1 MTSSA
6 ADQPD
11 NPNTTPASRAERTA
25 ALPAH
30 VQELL
35 RARLAGRAAA
45 TGGADTIPRIGHDGP
60 VALSPAQERLW
71 YLHELE
77 PESHEYNTLRVL
89 RLRGELDPGA
99 LSGALS
105 EIVARHGALRTTF
118 GSREGHAEQ
127 TVHPP
132 VPTPLPL
139 VDLSAADDDERDDA
153 LGTLLQYEA
162 RRPFDLRRGP
172 VLRAQLIRLAA
183 DDHVLALALHH
194 IVTDGW
200 SMGVLTGELTAHY
213 AATLRGA
220 PAVLPELPVNYLD
233 VAVWQRDQLSS
244 ARLREGLDHW
254 RRELAGLVPLDLPT
268 TWQRPPVRTSAGAL
282 HSFEIPPAI
291 AARLRE
297 LGREAGATLFMALV
311 AAVQLLLSRWSGQ
324 RDIVVGT
331 AAAGRGRTETE
342 NLIGFFVNNL
352 VLRSRIDEERSF
364 TELLRAVRAT
374 VLDAFAHEDVPF
386 QRVVEALHPERDLSR
401 PPLAE
406 VAVNLHNTPRTD
418 TELPGLRI
426 EEMPPPVFASSMDL
440 SFDFTERDDRLEGH
454 LTYNTDLFAAD
465 DAARM
470 AAQLVTLLEDLTRRP
485 AVPVASLA
493 VLPAAEHH
501 RVTEEWPHSGPG
513 QEPRTTPELF
523 AAQVARTPE
532 ADALVSDEETLS
544 YAELDGRTN
553 QWARL
558 LLARGAG
565 PETLVAVAL
574 PRSAQ
579 MVTAI
584 LAIQK
589 TGAAY
594 LPLDP
599 KSPAERNRLMIEDA
613 RPLLV
618 LTSAGFGDGAELGVP
633 ALFLD
638 DPDTRAAAGHLSAGP
653 LDAAELPAPLLPG
666 HPAYVIYTS
675 GSTGRP
681 KGVVVTHTG
690 VHGLVTAQSAHFRTG
705 PGARVL
711 SFASLGFD
719 AAFSELGMALLSGG
733 ALVVVDQERILPGQ
747 PLADVLAEHR
757 VTHVTLPPSAL
768 SALTPGTLPKN
779 LTLVVAGEACP
790 PAVART
796 WSAHHRMINAYG
808 PTESTVCASMSAAL
822 TPDTVSGDSVPIG
835 RPLSGVRVSVLDDR
849 LRPVPAGVP
858 GEVYLSGA
866 ALARGYLGRLAL
878 TAERFVADP
887 YGPPGSRM
895 YRTGDRARWLAGGD
909 LDYLGRTDDQVKLRG
924 FRIEL
929 GEVEAVLSR
938 HDGVGAVAATVHKD
952 ERGTRRLVAYVV
964 PARENA
970 ADPAREEAADPAR
983 LREFAR
989 EVLPEHMVPS
999 VFVPLEGLPL
1009 NANGKVDRRALPAP
1023 DIRRDEGSARIAPRT
1038 PAEETLARIWSEVLG
1053 VTDIGVEDNFF
1064 DLGGDSILSLQ
1075 VVARARAAGLRLT
1088 AKQTFLRQTI
1098 ADLAADA
1105 VAGTDPAAHGAAN
1118 DGPVTGELPL
1128 TPIQHWFFTTLGDSL
1143 EQFNQS
1149 LYLELAEDPDL
1160 PALRAALAALTE
1172 QHDALRLRALSE
1184 DGQWRLHH
1192 APAETGQLL
1201 EHLDLSGASPDEQ
1214 DAAMAAAIDAAQR
1227 DFRLSEGPLLRAR
1240 LFTLGDAR
1248 PPRLYLVVHH
1258 LVIDGMSWRIL
1269 LADLET
1275 GYRLA
1280 ADGRPID
1287 LGPRTTS
1294 FRDWSRRLSRHI
1306 ADGGLDAELPYW
1318 KGVQDAAREAAPLPV
1333 DTGRLPD
1340 RQGARE
1346 EPGENTA
1353 GSARTVSAALSAE
1366 GTEALLRQVPEAY
1379 RTQINDVLLSAL
1391 GRVLTDWAGGERV
1404 LIALEGHGREELF
1417 DEVDLTR
1424 TVGWFTT
1431 LFPLALRMPAD
1442 RDWGTVLKSVKE
1454 QLRAVPHNGL
1464 GHGALR
1470 HLAGPGSP
1478 LEDGPEPEVS
1488 FNYLGQ
1494 LDVSANRTGLARAML
1509 TSEGAERAASQRRA
1523 QLLEING
1530 VVTGGRLEFHWT
1542 YSVNRHRAETVE
1554 RLAAGFMAALEA
1566 IVAHCA
1572 APGSGG
1578 ATPSDF
1584 PLAALDQATVD
1595 KIAGDGR
1602 TVEDI
1607 YPLTAMQSGMLFH
1620 ALSESG
1626 RDPYTGH
1633 FGVRVDGIT
1642 DPGALAAA
1650 WQQVVDRTPALRT
1663 AIVWQDVAEPLQVV
1677 HAAAR
1682 VPVTHHDLR
1691 SLTEQDRQAALDRL
1705 WERRE
1710 ETVID
1715 LAVAP
1720 ALRLT
1725 LARLTDSAVQMFWT
1739 SHHILM
1745 DGWSFAG
1752 LLSEVC
1758 DRYTALT
1765 GGPRAAAVA
1774 RRPYR
1779 DYVGWLAEQDQ
1790 PAAEAHWR
1798 SVVDGFTVPTQ
1809 LPYDRQPVKA
1819 HGTRSSRE
1827 VRLQLSAERSTRLS
1841 EAARS
1846 ARLTVNTLVQGAW
1859 AILLARYGGVRDVC
1873 FGTTVSGRPA
1883 TLPGAESMAGLF
1895 INTVP
1900 VRATV
1905 DSTGTVEWLR
1915 RLQSEQLDSRQ
1926 HEHVS
1931 LAQIQRWSG
1940 IPAGTNLFDS
1950 IVVFENYPYDSDAAA
1965 KHGLTL
1971 GTFQGDEVTNYALT
1985 LTAYVADELHLNLG
1999 YDPDLFDEATVERMA
2014 GHLATLLDAVAAA
2027 PHTPVDD
2034 LPLIDAAERHRLLT
2048 EWNDT
2053 DAGFPP
2059 PRPVH
2064 ELFAE
2069 RAARTPDAVAVSDAT
2084 RQLTFAELETRANQ
2098 LAHHLAGLG
2107 VAPGTL
2113 VGVCADRGVDAVVA
2127 LLGVL
2132 RAGGAFVPLDP
2143 AYPAERLQVMLED
2156 AAVPVVVTEERLLD
2170 RTAGHDA
2177 TTVCLDRDLPLLEEL
2192 PARPPYTAVAPD
2204 DLAYVVYTSGTTG
2217 RPKGVMVEHRHV
2229 HHMVHAWDRRYG
2241 LAALQPRAL
2250 SVSSI
2255 SVDLFFSDFL
2265 LSALFGGTMVICP
2278 QDAVADQVALTDL
2291 LLKSRAQLMVTVP
2304 TLARAVVAELAWRGV
2319 TPEALRVL
2327 MVGSEGWPADAAA
2340 EILAGLAPGT
2350 VLVNAYGSTETTVDS
2365 TVFQLG
2371 RDPLGDAAFVPVGR
2385 PLANTRIYVL
2395 DERMRPV
2402 PTGVVGECY
2411 IGGDGVSR
2419 GYLGRPELTAERFLD
2434 DPFAPEPGARMYRTG
2449 DLARWRADGNLEC
2462 LGRVDDQVKIR
2473 GFRVELG
2480 EVEAALARHPAID
2493 SAAAAIRKDDGGPAR
2508 LVGYVVP
2515 VAGHTPDLAE
2525 LRAFAAER
2533 LPAPAVP
2540 TAYMVLDALPM
2551 TPSGTVARRA
2561 LPAPAGA
2568 QDAARPYTAPGSA
2581 TELLLCGIWQEVLG
2595 VERVG
2600 VHDNFFDLGGDS
2612 ILSIRVISRIRAT
2625 LGVAP
2630 SPRQLF
2636 DTPTVAGLAATL
2648 GRDDPSAAAD
2658 VPLEPA
2664 DRGAPL
2670 PLSSAQQRQWFL
2682 HNFEPDSSEY
2692 HIVTGLRLDGDL
2704 DIAALRGALNGL
2716 VARHEALRTTYAA
2729 TGEGAE
2735 QIVHPAGEVV
2745 CARTDLS
2752 EVPEDQRE
2760 DALRGHIERA
2770 AARPFSLTEGPVL
2783 RAELF
2788 RLGARDHLLLLVIH
2802 HIATDGVSM
2811 QVLTEE
2817 LGVHYAAALDGTPPA
2832 LPALPVSYADYAAWQ
2847 RRMLS
2852 GPALDDHL
2860 AYWQERLAGVRPLEL
2875 PTDRPRPAVRSS
2887 AGRMLLIE
2895 IEPRVAEGLKELARR
2910 HDATLFM
2917 ALTAA
2922 VQLLL
2927 ARYTGQPDIVVGTPA
2942 AGRGRQELEGLV
2954 GLFVNTV
2961 ALRSTV
2967 DESGTFGA
2975 FLGAVRDTVL
2985 EAFVHE
2991 DVPFDRLVEV
3001 LRPRRDPSRNALVEV
3016 FVGLETDRSAPPA
3029 LPGLT
3034 VTEVPFVSGEVS
3046 HDLSFDFV
3054 DGPDGLKAA
3063 IGYSTALFDDGTI
3076 ERMAG
3081 QFQALLAA
3089 VLKDHRAL
3097 ADIAPADEAEVRR
3110 LAALRQA
3117 APTEPDASETDGAQV
3132 AYRAP
3137 GTAAERALAEIW
3149 AAVLGVV
3156 RVGTDDNFFQLGG
3169 DSLLSI
3175 QAVQRMRQAG
3185 LAVTTKDLF
3194 VHQSIAPLAAL
3205 AEERAAVRPQAP
3217 QAQHDEAGTAGEIP
3231 LTPIQRDYF
3240 EAGPLAPH
3248 HFTQSVFL
3256 ELHAD
3261 LDEPALRYALAALIG
3276 HHDALRTRFVHE
3288 DGDWRQYATPPEP
3301 VDILRRHDLSGV
3313 PRAQRAAAMDE
3324 LAASADAGLDLAAGP
3339 PAAAL
3344 LFVFGPGER
3353 PALFVTAHHLVVDGV
3368 SWRILLEDLEAGYV
3382 QARDGKP
3389 VSLGAKSTSFGQW
3402 AHRLAR
3408 HIADGGLAEQAAYWQ
3423 ALPDGTEVPHDGSG
3437 PAVVE
3442 SVQTVTVELPEDTS
3456 EVLLRRSAGV
3466 FRTRFHEVLFAALAG
3481 TLARWTGERQVVFDT
3496 EGHGREDLFDD
3507 VDLSRTVGWFTTEYP
3522 VALEVAGDRDD
3533 WPALIRS
3540 VRGQLRSLPGNGFGY
3555 GALRHLSPAGTPGAA
3570 LAERAPAQVVFN
3582 YHGQADDAQRA
3593 AESDLYHAFGDPIGR
3608 EQRPDELTGHPVE
3621 VVGAVHSGRLRFT
3634 WYFSRNVHHR
3644 ATIDKVAEDFAD
3656 ALRAIARHITE
3667 R

>member
-11 NPNTTPASRAERTA
+11 NPNPATPASRAERTA

-35 RARLAGRAAA
+35 RARLAGRAGA
-45 TGGADTIPRIGHDGP
+45 TGGADTIPRLGHDGP

-77 PESHEYNTLRVL
+77 PDSNEYNTLRAL
-89 RLRGELDPGA
+89 RLRGVLDLAA
-99 LSGALS
+99 LSGALTG
-105 EIVARHGALRTTF
+105 IVARHDTLRTTF

-132 VPTPLPL
+132 VRTPLPL

-153 LGTLLQYEA
+153 LGTLLLHEA
-162 RRPFDLRRGP
+162 RCPFDLRGGP

-183 DDHVLALALHH
+183 DDHVLVLAMHH

-213 AATLRGA
+213 AATLRGE
-220 PAVLPELPVNYLD
+220 PAALPELPVRYRD
-233 VAVWQRDQLSS
+233 VAAWQRDQLTS

-268 TWQRPPVRTSAGAL
+268 TRQRPPVRTSAGAL
-282 HSFEIPPAI
+282 HSFEIPPEV

-297 LGREAGATLFMALV
+297 LGREHGATLFMTLV
-311 AAVQLLLSRWSGQ
+311 AAVQLLLSRWSGR
-324 RDIVVGT
+324 RDLAVGT

-352 VLRSRIDEERSF
+352 VLRSRIDETRSF
-364 TELLRAVRAT
+364 TELLRSVRAT

-386 QRVVEALHPERDLSR
+386 QRVVEALHPERDPSR

-406 VAVNLHNTPRTD
+406 VAVNLHNTPRTG
-418 TELPGLRI
+418 TEPSGLRI
-426 EEMPPPVFASSMDL
+426 EEMPPPVVASSMDM
-440 SFDFTERDDRLEGH
+440 SFDFTERDDRLAGH

-465 DAARM
+465 AAARM
-470 AAQLVTLLEDLTRRP
+470 AAQLVTLLQDLTRRP
-485 AVPVASLA
+485 GIPVAQLT
-493 VLPAAEHH
+493 VLPAAEH
-501 RVTEEWPHSGPG
+501 RQVTEEWPYSGPG
-513 QEPRTTPELF
+513 QEPRTVPELF
-523 AAQVARTPE
+523 AAQVARTPD
-532 ADALVSDEETLS
+532 ADALVCDEETLS
-544 YAELDGRTN
+544 YAGLDGRTN

-589 TGAAY
+589 AGAAY

-599 KSPAERNRLMIEDA
+599 KSPAERNRLMVEDA

-618 LTSAGFGDGAELGVP
+618 LTSAGFGHGAELGAP

-638 DPDTRAAAGHLSAGP
+638 DVDTRAAVGRLSDAP
-653 LDAAELPAPLLPG
+653 LDAAELHAPLLPG

-690 VHGLVTAQSAHFRTG
+690 VHGLVAAQSAHFRTG
-705 PGARVL
+705 RGARVL

-733 ALVVVDQERILPGQ
+733 ALVVVGQERILPGQ

-757 VTHVTLPPSAL
+757 VTHVTLPPGAL
-768 SALTPGTLPKN
+768 SALTPGTLPKD

-790 PAVART
+790 PAVARV

-808 PTESTVCASMSAAL
+808 PTESTVCAGMSAPL
-822 TPDTVSGDSVPIG
+822 TPDTVGGGPVPIG

-849 LRPVPAGVP
+849 LRPVPTGVP

-887 YGPPGSRM
+887 YGPPGGRM

-929 GEVEAVLSR
+929 GEVEAVLSH
-938 HDGVGAVAATVHKD
+938 HDSVGAVAATVHED
-952 ERGTRRLVAYVV
+952 ERGIRRLVAYAV
-964 PARENA
+964 PAHPAA
-970 ADPAREEAADPAR
+970 ADPGL
-983 LREFAR
+983 LRNFAR

-999 VFVPLEGLPL
+999 VVVLLERLPL

-1023 DIRRDEGSARIAPRT
+1023 GFRRDEGSARVAPRT
-1038 PAEETLARIWSEVLG
+1038 PAEETLARIWAEVLG
-1053 VTDIGVEDNFF
+1053 VTDVGVEDNFF

-1098 ADLAADA
+1098 ADLAAEAVTGADA
-1105 VAGTDPAAHGAAN
+1105 PQGAAD
-1118 DGPVTGELPL
+1118 DGPVTGELPP
-1128 TPIQHWFFTTLGDSL
+1128 TPIQHWFFATLGESL

-1149 LYLELAEDPDL
+1149 LYLELAEDPGL

-1172 QHDALRLRALSE
+1172 QHDALRLRAVHE
-1184 DGQWRLHH
+1184 DGRWQLHH
-1192 APAETGQLL
+1192 APAESGQLL
-1201 EHLDLSGASPDEQ
+1201 EHLDLSGASHDEQ
-1214 DAAMAAAIDAAQR
+1214 DAAMVAAIDAAQR
-1227 DFRLSEGPLLRAR
+1227 GFRLSEGPLLRAR
-1240 LFTLGDAR
+1240 LFTLGGTR
-1248 PPRLYLVVHH
+1248 PPRLYLVAHH

-1269 LADLET
+1269 LADLEA
-1275 GYRLA
+1275 GYRQA
-1280 ADGRPID
+1280 AAGRPIG

-1294 FRDWSRRLSRHI
+1294 FRNWSRRLSQYV
-1306 ADGGLDAELPYW
+1306 ADGGLDNQLPYW
-1318 KGVQDAAREAAPLPV
+1318 KGVQEAARETVPLPV
-1333 DTGRLPD
+1333 DTGRLPGRPD
-1340 RQGARE
+1340 TRE

-1353 GSARTVSAALSAE
+1353 ESARTVSVRLSAA
-1366 GTEALLRQVPEAY
+1366 GTEALLRQVPAAY

-1391 GRVLTDWAGGERV
+1391 GRVLTDWAGGEQV
-1404 LIALEGHGREELF
+1404 LLALEGHGREELF
-1417 DEVDLTR
+1417 DEVDLSR

-1431 LFPLALRMPAD
+1431 LFPLVLRMPED

-1470 HLAGPGSP
+1470 YLAGPASP

-1494 LDVSANRTGLARAML
+1494 LDVSDDRTGLAGALL
-1509 TSEGAERAASQRRA
+1509 TSEGAERADGQRRA

-1542 YSVNRHRAETVE
+1542 YSVNRHRQETVE

-1566 IVAHCA
+1566 IAAHCA
-1572 APGSGG
+1572 SPGSGG

-1595 KIAGDGR
+1595 RIAGDGR

-1607 YPLTAMQSGMLFH
+1607 YPLTPMQSGMLFH

-1642 DPGALAAA
+1642 DPGALASA
-1650 WQQVVDRTPALRT
+1650 WQQVVDRTPTLRT
-1663 AIVWQDVAEPLQVV
+1663 AVIWQDVAEPLQVV
-1677 HAAAR
+1677 HSAAR
-1682 VPVTHHDLR
+1682 LPVTHHDLR
-1691 SLTEQDRQAALDRL
+1691 SLSEQDRQAALDRL
-1705 WERRE
+1705 WERRA

-1715 LAVAP
+1715 LAEAP

-1725 LARLTDSAVQMFWT
+1725 LARLTDSAVQMYWT

-1752 LLSEVC
+1752 VLSEVC
-1758 DRYTALT
+1758 AQYAALT
-1765 GGPRAAAVA
+1765 HGPREPVPA
-1774 RRPYR
+1774 RRAYR
-1779 DYVGWLAEQDQ
+1779 DYVSWLAEQDRS
-1790 PAAEAHWR
+1790 AAEEHWR
-1798 SVVDGFTVPTQ
+1798 SVVEGFTAPTP

-1827 VRLQLSAERSTRLS
+1827 VRRQLSAERSGQLS
-1841 EAARS
+1841 EVARS

-1859 AILLARYGGVRDVC
+1859 AILLARYGGVRDIC
-1873 FGTTVSGRPA
+1873 FGTTVSGRPG

-1900 VRATV
+1900 VRTTV
-1905 DSTGTVEWLR
+1905 DGAPAVEWLR
-1915 RLQSEQLDSRQ
+1915 RLQDEQLDSRQ

-1940 IPAGTNLFDS
+1940 VPAGTGLFDS

-1965 KHGLTL
+1965 EHGLTL
-1971 GTFQGDEVTNYALT
+1971 GTIQGDEVTNYALT
-1985 LTAYVADELHLNLG
+1985 LTAYAADELHLNLG
-1999 YDPDLFDEATVERMA
+1999 YDPDLFDEATVERLA
-2014 GHLATLLDAVAAA
+2014 GHMATLLDTLATA
-2027 PHTPVDD
+2027 PDTPVDD
-2034 LPLIDAAERHRLLT
+2034 LPLLDAAERHRLLT

-2053 DAGFPP
+2053 AAGFPP

-2069 RAARTPDAVAVSDAT
+2069 RAARTPDAVAVGDAT
-2084 RQLTFAELETRANQ
+2084 RQLTFAQLETRANQ

-2143 AYPAERLQVMLED
+2143 AYPAERLRVMLDD

-2177 TTVCLDRDLPLLEEL
+2177 TTVCLDRDLPLLAEL
-2192 PARPPYTAVAPD
+2192 PAHPPYTTVAPD

-2241 LAALQPRAL
+2241 LTALQPRAL

-2291 LLKSRAQLMVTVP
+2291 LLTSRAQLMVTVP

-2319 TPEALRVL
+2319 TPDALRVL
-2327 MVGSEGWPADAAA
+2327 MVGSEGWSADAAA

-2434 DPFAPEPGARMYRTG
+2434 DPFAPEPGARIYRTG
-2449 DLARWRADGNLEC
+2449 DLVRWRADGNLEC

-2480 EVEAALARHPAID
+2480 EVEAALARHPAVG
-2493 SAAAAIRKDDGGPAR
+2493 SAAAAVRKDDGGPAR

-2515 VAGHTPDLAE
+2515 AAGHTPDLAE
-2525 LRAFAAER
+2525 LRAFATER

-2540 TAYMVLDALPM
+2540 TTYLVLDALPM

-2568 QDAARPYTAPGSA
+2568 QDAARPYTAPRYA
-2581 TELLLCGIWQEVLG
+2581 TELLLCVIWQEVLD

-2625 LGVAP
+2625 LGLAP

-2636 DTPTVAGLAATL
+2636 DTPTVAGLSATL
-2648 GRDDPSAAAD
+2648 GRDDTTATGD
-2658 VPLEPA
+2658 IPLEPA
-2664 DRGAPL
+2664 GHGAPL

-2682 HNFEPDSSEY
+2682 HNFDPESSEY
-2692 HIVTGLRLDGDL
+2692 HIVTGLRFDGDL
-2704 DIAALRGALNGL
+2704 DVAALEQALTGL
-2716 VARHEALRTTYAA
+2716 VARHETLRTTYAA
-2729 TGEGAE
+2729 TGDGAE
-2735 QIVHPAGEVV
+2735 QIVHPAGDVV
-2745 CARTDLS
+2745 CDRTDLS
-2752 EVPEDQRE
+2752 GVPEEQRE
-2760 DALRGHIERA
+2760 DTLRAHIERA
-2770 AARPFSLTEGPVL
+2770 AAQPFSLTDGPVL
-2783 RAELF
+2783 RTGLF

-2817 LGVHYAAALDGTPPA
+2817 LGAHYAAALDGTPPA

-2852 GPALDDHL
+2852 GPALDGRL
-2860 AYWQERLAGVRPLEL
+2860 AYWQQRLAGVRPMEL
-2875 PTDRPRPAVRSS
+2875 PTDRPRPAVRTS

-2895 IEPRVAEGLKELARR
+2895 IEPRVAAGLKELARR

-2917 ALTAA
+2917 ALTAT

-2927 ARYTGQPDIVVGTPA
+2927 ARCTGQDDIVVGTPA
-2942 AGRGRQELEGLV
+2942 AGRGRQELEGIV

-2961 ALRSTV
+2961 AIRSLV
-2967 DESGTFGA
+2967 DEHRTFGE
-2975 FLGAVRDTVL
+2975 FLDTVRATVL

-2991 DVPFDRLVEV
+2991 VPFDRLVEV
-3001 LRPRRDPSRNALVEV
+3001 VRPRRDPSRNALVEV

-3054 DGPDGLKAA
+3054 DRPDGLRAA
-3063 IGYSTALFDDGTI
+3063 IGYSTALFDDSTI
-3076 ERMAG
+3076 GRLADR
-3081 QFQALLAA
+3081 FQALLAA
-3089 VLKDHRAL
+3089 VLRDHGAL
-3097 ADIAPADEAEVRR
+3097 AGIAPAHETEVRR
-3110 LAALRQA
+3110 LAALRHA
-3117 APTEPDASETDGAQV
+3117 AHPEPGGPEDADHAPA

-3149 AAVLGVV
+3149 AAVLGVP
-3156 RVGTDDNFFQLGG
+3156 RVGTDDNFFELGG

-3175 QAVQRMRQAG
+3175 QTVQRMRRAG
-3185 LAVTTKDLF
+3185 LTVTTKDLF
-3194 VHQSIAPLAAL
+3194 VHQSIGPLAAL
-3205 AEERAAVRPQAP
+3205 AEQRAADQPEAP
-3217 QAQHDEAGTAGEIP
+3217 PAPYDAAGTAGEIP
-3231 LTPIQRDYF
+3231 LTPVQRDYF
-3240 EAGPLAPH
+3240 AAGPLAPH

-3256 ELHAD
+3256 ELHAG
-3261 LDEPALRYALAALIG
+3261 LDEAALRRALTALTD
-3276 HHDALRTRFVHE
+3276 HHDALRTRFVR
-3288 DGDWRQYATPPEP
+3288 GDEGWRQYATPSQP
-3301 VDILRRHDLSGV
+3301 VNILRRHDLSQV
-3313 PRAQRAAAMDE
+3313 PPAQRAAAMDD
-3324 LAASADAGLDLAAGP
+3324 LAAEADAGFDLATGP
-3339 PAAAL
+3339 PAAAR

-3353 PALFVTAHHLVVDGV
+3353 PTLFLTAHHLVVDGV
-3368 SWRILLEDLEAGYV
+3368 SWRILLEDLEAGYT

-3408 HIADGGLAEQAAYWQ
+3408 HIADGGLAGQAAYWQ
-3423 ALPDGTEVPHDGSG
+3423 ALPPGTEVPQDGVG

-3442 SVQTVTVELPEDTS
+3442 SVQTVTVELPEDLS

-3466 FRTRFHEVLFAALAG
+3466 FRTRFHEVLFAAFADA
-3481 TLARWTGERQVVFDT
+3481 LARWTGERQVVFDT
-3496 EGHGREDLFDD
+3496 EGHGREDLFDE

-3522 VALEVAGDRDD
+3522 VALDVAGGRDD

-3540 VRGQLRSLPGNGFGY
+3540 VRRQLRSLPGNGFGY
-3555 GALRHLSPAGTPGAA
+3555 GALRQLSPAGTPGAE
-3570 LAERAPAQVVFN
+3570 LAERAPSQVVFN
-3582 YHGQADDAQRA
+3582 YHGQADDASRG
-3593 AESDLYHAFGDPIGR
+3593 AEHGLIHTFGDPIGR

-3656 ALRAIARHITE
+3656 ALRGIARHITE

>member
-6 ADQPD
+6 ADQPE
-11 NPNTTPASRAERTA
+11 NPTAPASRAARTA

-35 RARLAGRAAA
+35 RARLAGRAPAA
-45 TGGADTIPRIGHDGP
+45 GGADRVPRLDHAGP

-71 YLHELE
+71 YLYELD
-77 PESHEYNTLRVL
+77 PDSNEYNTLRVL
-89 RLRGELDPGA
+89 RLRGELDPVALRGA
-99 LSGALS
+99 LAAV
-105 EIVARHGALRTTF
+105 VARHGALRTTF
-118 GSREGHAEQ
+118 DSRDGHAEQ

-132 VPTPLPL
+132 VRPPLPL
-139 VDLSAADDDERDDA
+139 VDLSAADGDERDDA
-153 LGTLLQYEA
+153 LATLLLAEA

-183 DDHVLALALHH
+183 DDHVLALGLHH

-200 SMGVLTGELTAHY
+200 SMGVLLRELTAHY
-213 AATLRGA
+213 AAALRGE
-220 PAVLPELPVNYLD
+220 PAALPELPVRYTD
-233 VAVWQRDQLSS
+233 VAVWQRERLTS
-244 ARLREGLDHW
+244 ARLAEGLDHW

-268 TWQRPPVRTSAGAL
+268 TRQRPPVRTSAGAL
-282 HSFEIPPAI
+282 HSFTVPEQLT
-291 AARLRE
+291 ARLKE
-297 LGREAGATLFMALV
+297 LGRDSGATLFMTLV
-311 AAVQLLLSRWSGQ
+311 AAVQLLLARRTGQ
-324 RDIVVGT
+324 RDLAVGT
-331 AAAGRGRTETE
+331 AAAGRGRPETE

-352 VLRSRIDEERSF
+352 VLRARIDETRSF
-364 TELLRAVRAT
+364 TELLRAVRGT

-386 QRVVEALHPERDLSR
+386 QRVVEALRPERDPSR

-406 VAVNLHNTPRTD
+406 VAVNLHNTPGGT
-418 TELPGLRI
+418 TGLPGLRI
-426 EEMPPPVFASSMDL
+426 EEVPPPVVTSSMEL
-440 SFDFTERDDRLEGH
+440 SFDFTEHDGRLDGH
-454 LTYNTDLFAAD
+454 LTYNTDLFDAD
-465 DAARM
+465 DAARI
-470 AAQLVTLLEDLTRRP
+470 AAQLLTLLADLALRP
-485 AVPVASLA
+485 AAPVAELA
-493 VLPAAEHH
+493 VLPADEL
-501 RVTEEWPHSGPG
+501 REVTEDWAQTGSGAPA
-513 QEPRTTPELF
+513 RTTPELF
-523 AAQVARTPE
+523 AAQVARAPE
-532 ADALVSDEETLS
+532 ADALVSDEETIG
-544 YAELDGRTN
+544 YAELDARTN
-553 QWARL
+553 RWARL
-558 LLARGAG
+558 LLEHGAG
-565 PETLVAVAL
+565 PETLVALAL
-574 PRSAQ
+574 PRSALT
-579 MVTAI
+579 VEAI
-584 LAIQK
+584 LAVQK
-589 TGAAY
+589 AGAAY

-599 KSPAERNRLMIEDA
+599 RNPAERHRMMVQDA

-618 LTSAGFGDGAELGVP
+618 LTASGFDGGTDLGAP
-633 ALFLD
+633 ALVLD
-638 DPDTRAAAGHLSAGP
+638 DPGVRAAAARHSTAPLTAG
-653 LDAAELPAPLLPG
+653 ELAGPLLPG

-681 KGVVVTHTG
+681 KGVVVTHAG
-690 VHGLVTAQSAHFRTG
+690 VHGLVAAQSAHFRTG

-719 AAFSELGMALLSGG
+719 AAFSELGMALLAGG
-733 ALVVVDQERILPGQ
+733 ALVVVDQQRILPGE
-747 PLADVLAEHR
+747 PLAGVLAEHR
-757 VTHVTLPPSAL
+757 VSHVTLPPGAL
-768 SALTPGTLPKN
+768 SALTPGTLPAD

-790 PAVART
+790 PAVARA

-808 PTESTVCASMSAAL
+808 PTESTVCASMSRPL
-822 TPDTVSGDSVPIG
+822 DPDGVGESVPIG
-835 RPLSGVRVSVLDDR
+835 RPLSGVRVQVLDDR

-858 GEVYLSGA
+858 GEVYLSGT

-895 YRTGDRARWLAGGD
+895 YRTGDRARWLPGGD

-938 HDGVGAVAATVHKD
+938 HDAVTAVAAAVHKD
-952 ERGTRRLVAYVV
+952 ERGTRRLVAYAV
-964 PARENA
+964 PARA
-970 ADPAREEAADPAR
+970 AGTDVSAG

-989 EVLPEHMVPS
+989 QALPEHMVPS
-999 VFVPLEGLPL
+999 VFVLLDRLPQ

-1023 DIRRDEGSARIAPRT
+1023 DLRRDGSNARIAPRT

-1053 VTDIGVEDNFF
+1053 VTGLGVEDNFF

-1075 VVARARAAGLRLT
+1075 VVARARAAGLRVT

-1098 ADLAADA
+1098 ADLAAEA
-1105 VAGTDPAAHGAAN
+1105 VAEADAAPRAA
-1118 DGPVTGELPL
+1118 DRGPVSGELPL
-1128 TPIQHWFFTTLGDSL
+1128 TPIQHWFFATLGDSL

-1149 LYLELAEDPDL
+1149 LYLELAETPDHD
-1160 PALRAALAALTE
+1160 ALRTALAALTA
-1172 QHDALRLRALSE
+1172 QHDALRLRATP
-1184 DGQWRLHH
+1184 DGDGGWRLHN
-1192 APAETGQLL
+1192 APAETGELL
-1201 EHLDLSGASPDEQ
+1201 VHTDLSGEPAEAQ
-1214 DAAMAAAIDAAQR
+1214 DAAMAAATDAAQR
-1227 DFRLSEGPLLRAR
+1227 GFRLAEGPLLRAR
-1240 LFTLGDAR
+1240 LFTLGTGR
-1248 PPRLYLVVHH
+1248 PPRLYVVAHH
-1258 LVIDGMSWRIL
+1258 LVVDGMSWRIL

-1275 GYRLA
+1275 AYRQA
-1280 ADGRPID
+1280 AAGRPVD

-1294 FRDWSRRLSRHI
+1294 FRDWAHRLARHT
-1306 ADGGLDAELPYW
+1306 AEGGLDDEIPYW
-1318 KGVQDAAREAAPLPV
+1318 QGVQEEARRAAPLPL
-1333 DTGRLPD
+1333 DGP
-1340 RQGARE
+1340 APE
-1346 EPGENTA
+1346 GENTA
-1353 GSARTVSAALSAE
+1353 GSARTVSVRLSAD
-1366 GTEALLRQVPEAY
+1366 GTDALLRQVPEAY

-1391 GRVLTDWAGGERV
+1391 GRVLADWAGGDRV
-1404 LIALEGHGREELF
+1404 LVALEGHGREDLF
-1417 DEVDLTR
+1417 DDVDLTR

-1431 LFPLALRMPAD
+1431 VFPVALRMPAD
-1442 RDWGTVLKSVKE
+1442 RDWGAVLKSVKE
-1454 QLRAVPHNGL
+1454 QLRAVPRNGL

-1470 HLAGPGSP
+1470 HLTGPGGP
-1478 LEDGPEPEVS
+1478 LAGTPEPEVS

-1494 LDVSANRTGLARAML
+1494 MDVDAAPGGLARAL
-1509 TSEGAERAASQRRA
+1509 LDSEGAERAATQARP

-1530 VVTGGRLEFHWT
+1530 QVTGGRLEFHWT
-1542 YSVNRHRAETVE
+1542 YSADRHRTGTVE
-1554 RLAAGFMAALEA
+1554 RLAGAFMAALEA

-1595 KIAGDGR
+1595 RIAGDGR
-1602 TVEDI
+1602 AVEDI
-1607 YPLTAMQSGMLFH
+1607 YPLTPMQSGMLFH

-1633 FGVRVDGIT
+1633 FGVRIDGVG
-1642 DPGALAAA
+1642 DPGALADA

-1663 AIVWQDVAEPLQVV
+1663 CVVWQDVAEPLQVV
-1677 HAAAR
+1677 RAGVR
-1682 VPVTHHDLR
+1682 VPVTHLDLR
-1691 SLTEQDRQAALDRL
+1691 ARSEEDRQAALDEL
-1705 WERRE
+1705 WERRTD
-1710 ETVID
+1710 TVID
-1715 LAVAP
+1715 LAEAP
-1720 ALRLT
+1720 PLRLT
-1725 LARLTDSAVQMFWT
+1725 LVRLDDTAVQLYWT

-1758 DRYTALT
+1758 ARYAALT
-1765 GGPRAAAVA
+1765 GGPPPAAPA

-1779 DYVGWLAEQDQ
+1779 DYVRWLADQDRE
-1790 PAAEAHWR
+1790 AAEAHWR
-1798 SVVDGFTVPTQ
+1798 SVVDGFGVPTP
-1809 LPYDRQPVKA
+1809 LPFDRLPVKA

-1827 VRLQLSAERSTRLS
+1827 VQLRLSAARSGRLT
-1841 EAARS
+1841 EAARV

-1859 AILLARYGGVRDVC
+1859 AVLLARYGGTDDVC

-1900 VRATV
+1900 VRARLDGTPAV
-1905 DSTGTVEWLR
+1905 DWLR
-1915 RLQSEQLDSRQ
+1915 RLQGDQLDSRQ
-1926 HEHVS
+1926 YEHVS

-1940 IPAGTNLFDS
+1940 VPAGTNLFDS
-1950 IVVFENYPYDSDAAA
+1950 IVVFENYPYDEDAAA
-1965 KHGLTL
+1965 AHGLAL

-1985 LTAYVADELHLNLG
+1985 LTAYAADELHLNLG
-1999 YDPDLFDEATVERMA
+1999 YDPDLFDEATARRMA
-2014 GHLATLLDAVAAA
+2014 GHLATLLDGIAAA
-2027 PHTPVDD
+2027 PDTPVDD
-2034 LPLIDAAERHRLLT
+2034 LPLLDAEERARLLDG
-2048 EWNDT
+2048 WNDT
-2053 DAGFPP
+2053 TAAFPP

-2069 RAARTPDAVAVSDAT
+2069 RAARTPDAVAVRDAG
-2084 RQLTFAELETRANQ
+2084 RELTFAALEARANR
-2098 LAHHLAGLG
+2098 LAHHLVGLG

-2143 AYPAERLQVMLED
+2143 AYPAERLRVMLED

-2177 TTVCLDRDLPLLEEL
+2177 VTVCLDRDLPLLEEL
-2192 PARPPYTAVAPD
+2192 PARPPYVPVTPE

-2241 LAALQPRAL
+2241 LAALRPRAL

-2291 LLKSRAQLMVTVP
+2291 LLESRAQLMVTVP
-2304 TLARAVVAELAWRGV
+2304 TLARAVVAELTWRGV
-2319 TPEALRVL
+2319 RPEELRVL
-2327 MVGSEGWPADAAA
+2327 MVGSEGWPADAAT

-2395 DERMRPV
+2395 DGRMRPV

-2480 EVEAALARHPAID
+2480 EVEAVLARHPAV
-2493 SAAAAIRKDDGGPAR
+2493 AAAAAAVRRDDGGPAR

-2515 VAGHTPDLAE
+2515 AAGGTPDPAE
-2525 LRAFAAER
+2525 LRAFATER

-2540 TAYMVLDALPM
+2540 TAYVVLDALPM
-2551 TPSGTVARRA
+2551 TPSGTVSRRA

-2568 QDAARPYTAPGSA
+2568 QDPARPYAPPSSG

-2600 VHDNFFDLGGDS
+2600 VHDNFFELGGDS
-2612 ILSIRVISRIRAT
+2612 ILSIRVISRIRAA
-2625 LGVAP
+2625 LGLAP

-2636 DTPTVAGLAATL
+2636 DTPTVAALAAVL
-2648 GRDDPSAAAD
+2648 AEESPSTAVD

-2682 HNFEPDSSEY
+2682 HDFDPDSSEY
-2692 HIVTGLRLDGDL
+2692 HIVTGLRLGGEPDR
-2704 DIAALRGALNGL
+2704 AALGQALSGL

-2729 TGEGAE
+2729 ADGGAR
-2735 QIVHPAGEVV
+2735 QIVHPAGEVP
-2745 CARTDLS
+2745 CALTDLTG
-2752 EVPEDQRE
+2752 VPEEQRE
-2760 DALRGHIERA
+2760 DALREHVERS
-2770 AARPFSLTEGPVL
+2770 AARPFSLTDGPVL

-2802 HIATDGVSM
+2802 HIATDGGSM
-2811 QVLTEE
+2811 AVLCEE
-2817 LGVHYAAALDGTPPA
+2817 LGVLYAAALDGTEPDLPP
-2832 LPALPVSYADYAAWQ
+2832 LPVAYADYAVWQ

-2852 GPALDDHL
+2852 GPALDGHL
-2860 AYWQERLAGVRPLEL
+2860 AYWQRQLADVRPLTL

-2887 AGRMLLIE
+2887 AGRMLLLE
-2895 IEPRVAEGLKELARR
+2895 IEPRVAAGLKDLARR

-2917 ALTAA
+2917 VLTAA

-2927 ARYTGQPDIVVGTPA
+2927 ARWTGQRDIVVGTPS
-2942 AGRGRQELEGLV
+2942 AGRSRQELEGLV

-2961 ALRSTV
+2961 AVRTTV
-2967 DESGTFGA
+2967 DESRTFGD
-2975 FLGAVRDTVL
+2975 LLDTVRSTVL
-2985 EAFVHE
+2985 EAFEHE
-2991 DVPFDRLVEV
+2991 EVPFDRLVEV
-3001 LRPRRDPSRNALVEV
+3001 LRPRRDPSRNAVVEV
-3016 FVGLETDRSAPPA
+3016 FVGLEADRSAPPE

-3054 DGPDGLKAA
+3054 DQPDGLRAA
-3063 IGYSTALFDDGTI
+3063 VGYSTALFDPGTV
-3076 ERMAG
+3076 ERLAAR
-3081 QFQALLAA
+3081 FQELLAA
-3089 VLKDHRAL
+3089 VLEDHHAL
-3097 ADIAPADEAEVRR
+3097 DGLAPADAAEERR
-3110 LAALRQA
+3110 AAALRDA
-3117 APTEPDASETDGAQV
+3117 ASAAEPEDPDEDGAPA

-3137 GTAAERALAEIW
+3137 ETEAERALAEIW
-3149 AAVLGVV
+3149 AGVLGVS
-3156 RVGTDDNFFQLGG
+3156 RVGTDDNFFRLGG

-3194 VHQSIAPLAAL
+3194 VHQSIRPLAAL
-3205 AEERAAVRPQAP
+3205 AAERAAARPAESAP
-3217 QAQHDEAGTAGEIP
+3217 APVAYDGGAAIP
-3231 LTPIQRDYF
+3231 LTPVQHDYF
-3240 EAGPLAPH
+3240 AAGPLAPH
-3248 HFTQSVFL
+3248 HFTQSVVV
-3256 ELHAD
+3256 ELHPET
-3261 LDEPALRYALAALIG
+3261 DEAALRQALTALTG
-3276 HHDALRTRFVHE
+3276 HHEALRHRFVRE
-3288 DGDWRQYATPPEP
+3288 DGAWHQYATPPRA
-3301 VDILRRHDLSGV
+3301 VDVLRRHDLSALE
-3313 PRAQRAAAMDE
+3313 PRQRAAAMDE
-3324 LAASADAGLDLAAGP
+3324 LAAAADAGLDLAAGELF
-3339 PAAAL
+3339 AAL

-3353 PALFVTAHHLVVDGV
+3353 PVLFLTAHHLVVDGV
-3368 SWRILLEDLEAGYV
+3368 SWRILLADLEAGYV

-3389 VSLGAKSTSFGQW
+3389 VSLGAPGSSFGQW
-3402 AHRLAR
+3402 AHRLAG
-3408 HIADGGLAEQAAYWQ
+3408 HVADGGLDGQAAYWQ
-3423 ALPDGTEVPHDGSG
+3423 ALPPATDIPRDGGG
-3437 PAVVE
+3437 PALVE
-3442 SVQTVTVELPEDTS
+3442 SVQTVTVELPEDLT

-3466 FRTRFHEVLFAALAG
+3466 FRTRFQEVLYAALAG
-3481 TLARWTGERQVVFDT
+3481 VLARWTGERRVVFDT
-3496 EGHGREDLFDD
+3496 EGHGREELFDD

-3522 VALEVAGDRDD
+3522 VALDVGEYRDD
-3533 WPALIRS
+3533 WPALIKA
-3540 VRGQLRSLPGNGFGY
+3540 VRRQLRSLPGNGFGY
-3555 GALRHLSPAGTPGAA
+3555 GALRRLGPAGTPGAA
-3570 LAERAPAQVVFN
+3570 LADRAPAQVVFN

-3593 AESDLYHAFGDPIGR
+3593 GESELYHAFGDPIGR

-3621 VVGAVHSGRLRFT
+3621 VVGAVQAGRLRFT

-3644 ATIDKVAEDFAD
+3644 ATVDKVAEDFAD
-3656 ALRAIARHITE
+3656 ALRAIARHISE